1 VLLLAVVLLEYG
13 RGLVNSRDTLYSR
26 SSLESDVAAKRV
38 RYVAIMPNAET
49 PTGSVKVSF
58 SDGSDDVVFY
68 STDVAAIETYLVSNG
83 VNVEVKDVPTENV
96 LINGIIPIIVGLVVM
111 VFVFSMFSGAQNA
124 NSGNSRM
131 MNFGKS
137 RAKMSTGE
145 DNKITLNDVAGLKEE
160 KEQLSE
166 IIEFLKDP
174 EKLPRLVQGS
184 QRVSFLKAPQEQV
197 RLFLQELLQEKLE
210 YHFLVSPVQTLLR
223 CL

>member
-1 VLLLAVVLLEYG
+1 MNRSRNYNSIFIFVIVLLLAVVLLEYG

-68 STDVAAIETYLVSNG
+68 STDVSAIETYLVSNG

-111 VFVFSMFSGAQNA
+111 VFVFSMFSGA
-124 NSGNSRM
+124 
-131 MNFGKS
+131 
-137 RAKMSTGE
+137 
-145 DNKITLNDVAGLKEE
+145 
-160 KEQLSE
+160 
-166 IIEFLKDP
+166 
-174 EKLPRLVQGS
+174 
-184 QRVSFLKAPQEQV
+184 
-197 RLFLQELLQEKLE
+197 
-210 YHFLVSPVQTLLR
+210 
-223 CL
+223 